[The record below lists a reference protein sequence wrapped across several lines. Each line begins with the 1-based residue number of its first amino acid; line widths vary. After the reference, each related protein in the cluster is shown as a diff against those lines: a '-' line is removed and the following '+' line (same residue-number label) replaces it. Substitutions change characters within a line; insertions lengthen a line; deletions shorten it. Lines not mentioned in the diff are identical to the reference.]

1 VKNVSRARLIAVGFL
16 TLLGASES
24 RAVDF
29 NRFFQEEKDCSK
41 ERLLLQP
48 KLREIARDYVQG
60 STQFTIFGASTVPVD
75 AQGCR
80 VKQGGLFGFGP
91 SSSTNFFTFAG
102 SWSKAYTDVTP
113 REAACI
119 AVAQDEF
126 GIGGTGGFSE
136 CSRGKFIEHD
146 NYLRNKQ
153 TGKLLRDKK
162 DRLIPNKSDPGKNYR
177 VCRTRDEAVAM
188 AGVLNTL
195 SLCLGEDPRDLFKL
209 FSIESGFNPNA
220 YSGTGVDGIA
230 QMTGGARDQILEV
243 ESGVSMDASAKAR
256 AKEIHDAI
264 YGNPKAKVPPKS
276 SCGIVREHV
285 PDDPKK
291 VRSWQGCD
299 YLDPPRG
306 LVAAM
311 LDGFKLRAYYRAPI
325 AGYKTADVRKRFG
338 ADYDKLIDG
347 VALYSY
353 SAAGPIA
360 TWKAFEFLVDHQKS
374 VKSADAFL
382 KLLKNRLLVTRE
394 SVKGEIANYLDGEN
408 GIRTKYE
415 TITKKLGGGECF

>member
-1 VKNVSRARLIAVGFL
+1 
-16 TLLGASES
+16 
-24 RAVDF
+24 
-29 NRFFQEEKDCSK
+29 
-41 ERLLLQP
+41 
-48 KLREIARDYVQG
+48 
-60 STQFTIFGASTVPVD
+60 
-75 AQGCR
+75 
-80 VKQGGLFGFGP
+80 
-91 SSSTNFFTFAG
+91 
-102 SWSKAYTDVTP
+102 
-113 REAACI
+113 
-119 AVAQDEF
+119 
-126 GIGGTGGFSE
+126 
-136 CSRGKFIEHD
+136 
-146 NYLRNKQ
+146 
-153 TGKLLRDKK
+153 
-162 DRLIPNKSDPGKNYR
+162 
-177 VCRTRDEAVAM
+177 
-188 AGVLNTL
+188 
-195 SLCLGEDPRDLFKL
+195 
-209 FSIESGFNPNA
+209 
-220 YSGTGVDGIA
+220 
-230 QMTGGARDQILEV
+230 
-243 ESGVSMDASAKAR
+243 
-256 AKEIHDAI
+256 
-264 YGNPKAKVPPKS
+264 
-276 SCGIVREHV
+276 VREHV